1 MKRIACLFA
10 AVIVLLVL
18 LASSAEAHH
27 GVVAFRNTPLNPFRG
42 PVPVR
47 NAHRA
52 DFFVAPHN
60 FVVPFR
66 SSYSLPFDAA
76 PVVAPY
82 YAPPATVIYSQPA
95 PVVSTYQSYSA
106 SGYGT
111 VPQAFS
117 AGGQVYVLPDGR
129 TVLPDGRVINP

>member
-1 MKRIACLFA
+1 MKTI
-10 AVIVLLVL
+10 IPILLGAIGL
-18 LASSAEAHH
+18 LSLASQVEAGH
-27 GVVAFRNTPLNPFRG
+27 GVVAFRNTPFRPFVG
-42 PVPVR
+42 PVPVH
-47 NAHRA
+47 NSHRA

-66 SSYSLPFDAA
+66 SSYSLPFYAA
-76 PVVAPY
+76 PVVSPY

-106 SGYGT
+106 GYGT
-111 VPQAFS
+111 PQAVS